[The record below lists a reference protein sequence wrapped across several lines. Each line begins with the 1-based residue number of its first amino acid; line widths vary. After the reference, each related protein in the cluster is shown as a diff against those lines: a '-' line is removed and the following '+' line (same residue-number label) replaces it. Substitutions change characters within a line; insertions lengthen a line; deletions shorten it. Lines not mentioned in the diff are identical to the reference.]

1 MSSADYGPNSI
12 TYTDSNGNT
21 QTISV
26 DVENGEINFG
36 NLDLV
41 AKSVSASGGVSSVV
55 EDYEFTTKSAL
66 QTAVNLWI
74 SDNSSAVS
82 TYGEINTWD
91 VSGITDFGYLFMS
104 KSSFNSDISG
114 WDVSNATTFEQ
125 CFSGCSAFNQDIGDW
140 DVSNA
145 SNFNYMFAGASSF
158 NQNISS
164 WNVGARVGHNHMQN
178 SMFRD
183 ATSFNQDLS
192 SWDLAQNSKSHDI
205 RHMFDGATA
214 FLNEYPNGPDGW
226 APPSN
231 IALQFSNWL
240 G

>member
-1 MSSADYGPNSI
+1 MSADYGPNSI

-36 NLDLV
+36 NLDLI
-41 AKSVSASGGVSSVV
+41 AKSISASGGVPTVLEV

-82 TYGEINTWD
+82 TYGQINTWD
-91 VSGITDFGYLFMS
+91 VSTITDFGYLFMS

-114 WDVSNATTFEQ
+114 WDVSNSTTFEQ
-125 CFSGCSAFNQDIGDW
+125 MFSGASSFNIDIGDW

-145 SNFNYMFAGASSF
+145 TNFNYMFNGASAF
-158 NQNISS
+158 NQNIAS
-164 WNVGARVGHNHMQN
+164 WDVGAGGSGHRQN
-178 SMFRD
+178 SMFRN
-183 ATSFNQDLS
+183 ATSFNQDIS
-192 SWDLAQNSKSHDI
+192 DWDLSQNGKSHDI
-205 RHMFDGATA
+205 RNMFDGATA